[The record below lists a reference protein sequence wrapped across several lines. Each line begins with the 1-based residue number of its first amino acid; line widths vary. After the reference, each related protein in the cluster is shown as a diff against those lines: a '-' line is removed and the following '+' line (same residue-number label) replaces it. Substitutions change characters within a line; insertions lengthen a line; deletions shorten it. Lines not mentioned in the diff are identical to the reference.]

1 MYFVYV
7 RCKLENTTPFISG
20 QFIRDILSLSLIN
33 EASTKKEKISL
44 PTLSLSAFHGLLPT
58 ASWERALE
66 DLYFKTIYVMA
77 VTAKITSFI
86 SSSKSL

>member
-1 MYFVYV
+1 MYV
-7 RCKLENTTPFISG
+7 RCRLENTTPFISG
-20 QFIRDILSLSLIN
+20 QFIHDILSLCLIN

-44 PTLSLSAFHGLLPT
+44 PTLSLSAFHGLPPT

-66 DLYFKTIYVMA
+66 DLYFKKIYVMA

-86 SSSKSL
+86 SSSKSH